1 MALTRDQFDVIAN
14 SYNDRQLNNKIKL
27 NRRIEEVY
35 EKIPLIKDLDG
46 QSGGLAGR
54 ALRLSRSGNSSAKDT
69 LREDIALDVYKR
81 QESHR
86 KPVLFIFTVVYYI
99 IHLK

>member
-46 QSGGLAGR
+46 QIGVLAGR
-54 ALRLSRSGNSSAKDT
+54 ALRPVSYTHLT
-69 LREDIALDVYKR
+69 LPTRDQV
-81 QESHR
+81 
-86 KPVLFIFTVVYYI
+86 
-99 IHLK
+99 

>member
-35 EKIPLIKDLDG
+35 EKIPLIKDL
-46 QSGGLAGR
+46 A
-54 ALRLSRSGNSSAKDT
+54 SSNAIGT
-69 LREDIALDVYKR
+69 F
-81 QESHR
+81 
-86 KPVLFIFTVVYYI
+86 VLINP
-99 IHLK
+99 

>member
-35 EKIPLIKDLDG
+35 EKIPLIQAIL
-46 QSGGLAGR
+46 L
-54 ALRLSRSGNSSAKDT
+54 LRTHFVRT
-69 LREDIALDVYKR
+69 LPL
-81 QESHR
+81 
-86 KPVLFIFTVVYYI
+86 
-99 IHLK
+99 

>member
-35 EKIPLIKDLDG
+35 EKIPL
-46 QSGGLAGR
+46 
-54 ALRLSRSGNSSAKDT
+54 LR
-69 LREDIALDVYKR
+69 I
-81 QESHR
+81 
-86 KPVLFIFTVVYYI
+86 
-99 IHLK
+99 

>member
-46 QSGGLAGR
+46 QIGVLAGR
-54 ALRLSRSGNSSAKDT
+54 ALDFLFQAILLLRTHFVRT
-69 LREDIALDVYKR
+69 LPL
-81 QESHR
+81 
-86 KPVLFIFTVVYYI
+86 
-99 IHLK
+99 